1 MGSWKQEAASRWIF
15 ATQSDTGWWRTLGW
29 AVSSIHLI
37 LTDSS
42 SLWPI
47 RGQYPGHVNSI
58 NQSEACVQVT
68 WPVVTNHNLS
78 SAEWNSILKIS
89 KDVKLVTSS
98 KSELESIW
106 YLLNSAHQD
115 SGRACVQ
122 HPTPIVVTQKGQRS
136 LTHFIPAWSCVYWP
150 IRGQYQDPV
159 NCSDQSEAGIF
170 VTWVVLGASI
180 QLSTAF
186 NTEIELRNSSKMNV
200 RHGIF
205 CIFPKCFV

>member
-1 MGSWKQEAASRWIF
+1 MVDGKLKTRSGKSMNICH
-15 ATQSDTGWWRTLGW
+15 
-29 AVSSIHLI
+29 AVWHWVMKNPRLSSIHLI

-47 RGQYPGHVNSI
+47 RGQYPWHVNSL

-78 SAEWNSILKIS
+78 SAEWNSILKIL

-136 LTHFIPAWSCVYWP
+136 LTHFIPAWACF
-150 IRGQYQDPV
+150 I
-159 NCSDQSEAGIF
+159 DQS
-170 VTWVVLGASI
+170 GASI
-180 QLSTAF
+180 KITWTVLTNQRPVFWS
-186 NTEIELRNSSKMNV
+186 RD
-200 RHGIF
+200 
-205 CIFPKCFV
+205 

>member
-1 MGSWKQEAASRWIF
+1 MVDGKLKTRSGESMNICH
-15 ATQSDTGWWRTLGW
+15 
-29 AVSSIHLI
+29 AVWHWVMKNPRLSSIHLI

-78 SAEWNSILKIS
+78 SAEWNSILKIL

-122 HPTPIVVTQKGQRS
+122 HPLWWLKKGRGLWHISYQPD
-136 LTHFIPAWSCVYWP
+136 HAFI
-150 IRGQYQDPV
+150 
-159 NCSDQSEAGIF
+159 DQS
-170 VTWVVLGASI
+170 GASI
-180 QLSTAF
+180 KITWTVLTNQRPVFLS
-186 NTEIELRNSSKMNV
+186 RD
-200 RHGIF
+200 
-205 CIFPKCFV
+205 